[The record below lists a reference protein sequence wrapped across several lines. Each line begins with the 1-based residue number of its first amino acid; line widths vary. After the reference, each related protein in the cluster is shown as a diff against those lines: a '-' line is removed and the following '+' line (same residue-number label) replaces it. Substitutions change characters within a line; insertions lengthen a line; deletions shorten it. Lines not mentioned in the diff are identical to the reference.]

1 MKRNL
6 GLVLM
11 TVAVTV
17 LVAVTF
23 CSAAARANNSAAP
36 AAFEQLKTL
45 VGEWEGTNSAG
56 RVTVTYTMVSGESAL
71 MERVKSANEPE
82 MITMYTMD
90 GDHILI
96 THYCSAGNQP
106 QMKTETL
113 NGKPDKYTFT
123 LLRVNGMKS
132 PNEGHMVGLV
142 LTLPDKDHL
151 TQEWT
156 FEDKGK
162 TMAEK
167 FHFQRKP
174 EKAAAV
180 VPAKN

>member
-6 GLVLM
+6 GLVL
-11 TVAVTV
+11 VTV
-17 LVAVTF
+17 LMTLLS
-23 CSAAARANNSAAP
+23 CSVVAARANNSVAP

-45 VGEWEGTNSAG
+45 VGEWEGNSSAG
-56 RVTVTYTMVSGESAL
+56 KVNVTYTLVSGDSAL
-71 MERVKSANEPE
+71 MERLKSANEPE
-82 MITMYTMD
+82 MITMYTLD

-106 QMKTETL
+106 QMKTEMIT
-113 NGKPDKYTFT
+113 GKPGKYTFT

-132 PNEGHMVGLV
+132 QNEGHMVGLV
-142 LTLPDKDHL
+142 LTLSDKDHL

-156 FEDKGK
+156 YEDKGK
-162 TMAEK
+162 TLAEK
-167 FHFQRKP
+167 FLFQRKP
-174 EKAAAV
+174 EKAATV